1 MKNNS
6 NLEFRKIKSLDFLY
20 EVNENGTIFRNVKS
34 KKQNKI
40 VLDMHHSQTG
50 YYKTTVYFKKKTK
63 RVMMHIVVAE
73 CWLGDKPEGMSV
85 DHIDKNTHNNHYT
98 NLRYATHSEQMKN
111 RVLSD
116 RIIQQATLN
125 CLNYTMKYVTKPVI
139 ITRDNKSIKFN
150 SMSQAADYISK
161 QYNLKKEHI
170 RNKLKKRRKKIY
182 DYDIKY
188 LRNVETRHA
197 DSKE

>member
-6 NLEFRKIKSLDFLY
+6 NLEFRKIKSLDYLY

-40 VLDMHHSQTG
+40 TLDTHHSKKG
-50 YYKTTVYFKKKTK
+50 YYKTMVYFKGKTK
-63 RVMMHIVVAE
+63 RVMIHIVVAE
-73 CWLGDKPEGMSV
+73 CWLGDKPEGMGV
-85 DHIDKNTHNNHYT
+85 DHIDKNSHNNHYT

-111 RVLSD
+111 RKLSD
-116 RIIQQATLN
+116 RIIKQATLN
-125 CLNYTMKYVTKPVI
+125 CLKYTMTYVAKPVI
-139 ITRDNKSIKFN
+139 ITKDNKSIKFD

-161 QYNLKKEHI
+161 EYNLKKEHI
-170 RNKLKKRRKKIY
+170 RSKFKKRRKKIY
-182 DYDIKY
+182 DNNIKY

-197 DSKE
+197 DSTE